1 MMKHA
6 ETEVVVFC
14 CGRAVKPGAHLA
26 EGINHTEGHSIRYVI
41 LPCSSKIETRA
52 LLKLIEDGV
61 DEVLV
66 IGCPEE
72 SCQYVNGSRR
82 AAGRVGHAQK
92 LLTEIGLEARRIR
105 FVAGTDLDVPDIIA
119 IVLYRVG
126 ICQ

>member
-14 CGRAVKPGAHLA
+14 CGRAVKPGVHLT
-26 EGINHTEGHSIRYVI
+26 EGINHTEGRRIRYVM

-52 LLKLIEDGV
+52 LLKLIEEGV
-61 DEVLV
+61 DEVVV

-82 AAGRVGHAQK
+82 AAGRVSHAQK

-105 FVAGTDLDVPDIIA
+105 FVAGTDLDVQDITA
-119 IVLYRVG
+119 IVLSRVG
-126 ICQ
+126 VCQ